1 MDKLI
6 SLPTNIVGHFNM
18 LTGLNPAEWFATSD
32 PDDAKVGSGG
42 GTAWALYQHA
52 RSRRQTM
59 QQYLSTGKRIVVH
72 GGGQSRR
79 LPAYA
84 PSGKVLTP
92 VPVLRWS
99 RGQSIEQN
107 LLSMQM
113 PLYERIMQ
121 RSNAQQNTLIAS
133 GDVFIYA
140 PTLPSSLP
148 DADVICFGLWTSPHA
163 ASHHGVFF
171 APREAPESLD
181 FMLQKPS
188 HAQIEQLA
196 ATHLF
201 LMDIGVWI
209 LSDRAIDLLMS
220 KCGWRGDVFHDG
232 RPAFYDLYST
242 FGTAL
247 GLHPSA
253 EDTEIE
259 QLSVALVTLHDGEF
273 YHFGTSGEMITS
285 TERLQ
290 NRIVDGR
297 SIWQKKIKPQSSIF
311 TQNTNCRFAFTP
323 GNNNIWVENSTVGE
337 HWMLTSGNIVTG
349 VPENDWSLTLA
360 PGKCLDIIPIGER
373 DYCLRTYG
381 IDDKFSGQCGDASTT
396 YQNMPLIDWFAQH
409 GLSFDNAGIDA
420 ECDIQRA
427 ALFPVVNQNELT
439 QQFIDWLLRGGDD
452 NEARMHSRKW
462 LQLTRLSAEDIS
474 RRANL
479 VRLFAQRRQHLKENL
494 PAMACNYA
502 KSVFYQI
509 DLEQCARTFIH
520 DSLPLPP
527 PIADDASPLVQ
538 MRDSMFRARVT
549 RDAAESMQYE
559 QRAFDTL
566 HDTLCSTITDKAD
579 PHCQVFVDQIVWGRS
594 PARLDL
600 AGGWTD
606 TPPHCMQDGGSVINI
621 AVELN
626 GQPPIQVFVR
636 VVPSRYNIVLR
647 SIDNG
652 VAETIE
658 TYDDL
663 AGYNAV
669 GSAFSIPKAALCLAG
684 FHPEY
689 CLRKHVSL
697 AEQLRSFGG
706 GIEITQLV
714 AIPKGSGLGT
724 SSILAATLL
733 GALSDF
739 AGLRWSLKQIC
750 HRTLVLEQLLTTGGG
765 WQDQYGGIFAGLKM
779 LTSSP
784 GAQTDIEVKWLPE
797 QLFRQPEYSN
807 CWLLYYTGITRVAK
821 DILGEIVRGMFLNEQ
836 RRLAILTDMKQHVE
850 HMADAIQTSD
860 FALTGALLRRSWELN
875 CRLDDGTTTPEIDK
889 IIKPIDHLSAG
900 YKLLG
905 AGGGGYLLICAKD
918 QYSAIQIR
926 SILTQNPPNDRA
938 RFVEMTISNTGLQIS
953 RS

>member
-1 MDKLI
+1 MDKII
-6 SLPTNIVGHFNM
+6 SLPSNIVGNFNL
-18 LTGLNPAEWFATSD
+18 LTGLNPIEWFATSD
-32 PDDAKVGSGG
+32 PEGMKVGSGG
-42 GTAWALYQHA
+42 GTAWALYRHA
-52 RSRRQTM
+52 QSRHVDF
-59 QQYLSTGKRIVVH
+59 QQYLSAEKHIVVH

-92 VPVLRWS
+92 VPILRWS
-99 RGQSIEQN
+99 RGESIEQT

-121 RSNAQQNTLIAS
+121 RSGAQQNTLVAS

-140 PTLPSSLP
+140 PTLPSDIP
-148 DADVICFGLWTSPHA
+148 EADVVCFGLWTSPHA

-171 APREAPESLD
+171 APREAPERLD

-188 HAQIEQLA
+188 HAEIESLS

-201 LMDIGVWI
+201 LMDIGVWV
-209 LSDRAIDLLMS
+209 LSNRAVELLMR
-220 KCGWRGDVFHDG
+220 KCGWNGTTFRGGV
-232 RPAFYDLYST
+232 PTFYDLYST

-253 EDTEIE
+253 QDDDIE

-290 NRIVDGR
+290 NRVVDGR

-323 GNNNIWVENSTVGE
+323 GNNNIWVENSTIGE
-337 HWMLTSGNIVTG
+337 RWMLTSGNIVTG
-349 VPENDWSLTLA
+349 VPDNDWSLTLE

-373 DYCLRTYG
+373 DYCIRVYG
-381 IDDKFSGQCGDASTT
+381 IDDKFSGECDNPSTT
-396 YQNMPLIDWFAQH
+396 FMNKPFIEWLTERGMSFAK
-409 GLSFDNAGIDA
+409 SGIDA
-420 ECDIQRA
+420 SCDIQRA
-427 ALFPVVNQNELT
+427 PIFPVVGSEELT
-439 QQFIDWLLRGGDD
+439 QQFIEWLLRGGDRTYTD
-452 NEARMHSRKW
+452 KW
-462 LQLTRLSAEDIS
+462 LSLTRLSAEDIS

-479 VRLFAQRRQHLKENL
+479 VRLFAQRKHHLKEAL
-494 PAMACNYA
+494 PVMARNYA

-509 DLEQCARTFIH
+509 DLEQCAKLYIREA
-520 DSLPLPP
+520 LPLPP
-527 PIADDASPLVQ
+527 TIADDASAVVR
-538 MRDSMFRARVT
+538 MRDSMFRARVI
-549 RDAAESMQYE
+549 RDADESMRYE
-559 QRAFDTL
+559 RQAFSIL
-566 HDTLCSTITDKAD
+566 HDTIRSTITDKAD

-626 GQPPIQVFVR
+626 GQPPIQVFIR
-636 VVPSRYNIVLR
+636 VVPNRYNIVLR

-652 VAETIE
+652 VAETIATFE
-658 TYDDL
+658 EL
-663 AGYNAV
+663 ASYNAV
-669 GSAFSIPKAALCLAG
+669 GSAFSIPKAALCLSG
-684 FHPEY
+684 FHPEF
-689 CLRKHVSL
+689 CLRKYQSL
-697 AEQLRSFGG
+697 QEQLRSFGG

-739 AGLRWSLKQIC
+739 AGLRWTLKQIC

-779 LTSSP
+779 LTSKP
-784 GAQTDIEVKWLPE
+784 GTQADIEVKWLPE
-797 QLFRQPEYSN
+797 QLFRQPEFSN

-821 DILGEIVRGMFLNEQ
+821 NILSEIVRGMFLNEQ

-860 FALTGALLRRSWELN
+860 FALTGELLRRSWELN
-875 CRLDDGTTTPEIDK
+875 LKLDQGTSTPEIEK
-889 IIKPIDHLSAG
+889 IIQPIDHLSAG

-926 SILTQNPPNDRA
+926 SILLQNPPNDRA
-938 RFVEMTISNTGLQIS
+938 RFVEMAISNTGLQIS